1 MHELGIAESIARIV
15 RDEITKKK
23 LTDVTA
29 VVVRVGAL
37 SDVVPEALEFGFE
50 VCTKGSSLEG
60 VQLKIERLSVK
71 GECNNCQRDF
81 EVHENIF
88 LCPNCE
94 SFDIKMT
101 QGQELDIAYLETG
114 GIEEPEIK

>member
-1 MHELGIAESIARIV
+1 MHELAIAQSIVKIV
-15 RDEITKKK
+15 RDEITRQN

-37 SDVVPEALEFGFE
+37 SDVVPESLEFGFE
-50 VCTKGSSLEG
+50 VCTKASSLEG
-60 VQLKIERLSVK
+60 ITLKIERLSVK
-71 GECNNCQRDF
+71 GKCNSCQRDF

-94 SFDIKMT
+94 SFDIRMT
-101 QGQELDIAYLETG
+101 QGQELEIAYLETG
-114 GIEEPEIK
+114 E

>member
-1 MHELGIAESIARIV
+1 MHELGIAESIAKIV
-15 RDEITKKK
+15 RDEIDRQN
-23 LTDVTA
+23 LTDVIA

-50 VCTKGSSLEG
+50 VCTKETNLEG
-60 VQLKIERLSVK
+60 MQLKIERLSAK
-71 GECNNCQRDF
+71 GRCNGCQRDF
-81 EVHENIF
+81 EVSENIF

-94 SFDIKMT
+94 SFDIKLT

-114 GIEEPEIK
+114 S